1 MADKRDSDRD
11 PDDLTTGAGS
21 EDVRGIANE
30 EDDEFDDA
38 EDLEDE
44 EEGEDEEST
53 TF

>member
-1 MADKRDSDRD
+1 MADKRKSDRD
-11 PDDLTTGAGS
+11 PDDPTTGAGS

-38 EDLEDE
+38 EDLDE
-44 EEGEDEEST
+44 EDEDEEST